1 MTATMR
7 SWHVFLPCILFNVFL
22 SCSGDTPESIRN
34 TASEPGDTTLPF
46 ARLSAAERGQLRES
60 LMKEGKYDCCVRP
73 GCTEC
78 IESRD
83 SCGCYI
89 AIKSNDPICGE
100 CLDGYKEGNGK
111 LKMVSIV
118 DLEKIRNEA
127 KIRN

>member
-1 MTATMR
+1 MR
-7 SWHVFLPCILFNVFL
+7 PSHIVPLFIVFFAFPA
-22 SCSGDTPESIRN
+22 CSGDAPEAVRKTQAES
-34 TASEPGDTTLPF
+34 AQPGDTTHAF
-46 ARLSAAERGQLRES
+46 ARLTVEQREQLRES

-78 IESRD
+78 IGTRD

-89 AIKSNDPICGE
+89 AIKSKDPICGE
-100 CLDGYKEGNGK
+100 CLDGYKEGIGK

-118 DLEKIRNEA
+118 DLEKIRNDA